1 MSVSDYSDFSDDGIV
16 VSREPSMPSLVKSA
30 ARVLQIFDFF
40 DEVQRPAKV
49 HEIAERLNFPQ
60 SSTSVLLK
68 SLIELGFM
76 DYDPDGR
83 TFLPSPR
90 IALMGGWVGGGP
102 MRDGSIIRMMEAL
115 ATRTGE
121 AIVLA
126 TRNGLYAQDV
136 RVIQGR
142 GPDALTVPQGL
153 RRLAV
158 WSGAGLALLKEE
170 PLDLVQALCRRAN
183 AEATNGAV
191 IDYQRVKAGLEQL
204 RRSGYFFSR
213 GLVTPG
219 VGSIAM
225 PLPAGLDQSGHS
237 FAIAIAGRLRD
248 MEPRE
253 KQLVT
258 ALRQT
263 VAEYL
268 TPQA

>member
-1 MSVSDYSDFSDDGIV
+1 MSGSDYSARDDDDVV
-16 VSREPSMPSLVKSA
+16 VSREPSMPTLVKSA

-49 HEIAERLNFPQ
+49 HEIAERLSFPQ

-76 DYDPDGR
+76 DYDTEAR

-90 IALMGGWVGGGP
+90 IALLGGWVGGGP
-102 MRDGSIIRMMEAL
+102 MRDGSIIRMMDAL
-115 ATRTGE
+115 AHRTGE

-126 TRNGLYAQDV
+126 NRNGLYAQDV

-142 GPDALTVPQGL
+142 GPDALPLPQGL

-158 WSGAGLALLKEE
+158 WSGAGLALLKDE
-170 PLDLVQALCRRAN
+170 PDELVQALCRRAN
-183 AEATNGAV
+183 AEAKDGAV
-191 IDYQRVKAGLEQL
+191 IDYQRVRAGLEQL

-213 GLVTPG
+213 GLVTAG

-225 PLPAGLDQSGHS
+225 PLPAGLDQPSRA

-248 MEPRE
+248 LEPRE
-253 KQLVT
+253 KQLAT
-258 ALRQT
+258 TLRQAI
-263 VAEYL
+263 AEFIAPN
-268 TPQA
+268 T